1 MKRKFIFI
9 LTCLFS
15 TAVFAQVGNDEGN
28 VSIDWSEDSTDITTI
43 KDIIKVQQQVTN
55 RNATEQHFNDVW
67 GRRGYFNFSYN
78 NTKLTPKETNYPNG
92 LNGYVGEFKSDWGAS
107 IQYGRS
113 YRLHKKPIANVALFN
128 IDYTGI
134 DLNVNHFKAEGT
146 GDYKYNSSSKH
157 TEKDDDG
164 KTEEYYTIPWNME
177 KYEINYGMS
186 LGPSLTLAPFNLLRG
201 NGLHFIKI
209 NAFYHIGYNV
219 SMIYSPN
226 DKKLDANN
234 DKVDG
239 YNRDAYEAMESNLK
253 MSWGHGMIQS
263 FGVNLSWKAIGVAF
277 EHRTGKIK
285 YKAMNTSDF
294 GKNEYEFT
302 STTNRISL
310 QIRM

>member
-9 LTCLFS
+9 MTCLFS
-15 TAVFAQVGNDEGN
+15 TAVFAQVENEDDK
-28 VSIDWSEDSTDITTI
+28 VSIDWSEDTTEITTI

-55 RNATEQHFNDVW
+55 RNATEQHFADVW

-78 NTKLTPKETNYPNG
+78 NTKLTPKGNYPNG
-92 LNGYVGEFKSDWGAS
+92 LDKEIVGELKSDWGAS

-113 YRLHKKPIANVALFN
+113 YRLHKKPIANVATFN

-134 DLNVNHFKAEGT
+134 DLNVNHFKAEGLGQYDSRQKHAGE
-146 GDYKYNSSSKH
+146 GDKK
-157 TEKDDDG
+157 TDDDF
-164 KTEEYYTIPWNME
+164 YTLPWNME
-177 KYEINYGMS
+177 KYEVNYGMA
-186 LGPSLTLAPFNLLRG
+186 LGPSLTLAPFNLLNG
-201 NGLHFIKI
+201 NGLHFIKF
-209 NAFYHIGYNV
+209 NVFYHIGYNV

-226 DKKLDANN
+226 DKNLDVNQSELGVEY
-234 DKVDG
+234 DKE
-239 YNRDAYEAMESNLK
+239 RYEHMESNLK

-263 FGVNLSWKAIGVAF
+263 FGVNVSWKAIGLAY

-294 GKNEYEFT
+294 GNNEYEFT
-302 STTNRISL
+302 NATNRISL

>member
-9 LTCLFS
+9 MTCLFS
-15 TAVFAQVGNDEGN
+15 TAVFAQVENEDDK
-28 VSIDWSEDSTDITTI
+28 VSIDWSEDTTEITTI

-55 RNATEQHFNDVW
+55 RNATEQHFADVW

-78 NTKLTPKETNYPNG
+78 NTKLTPKDNNYPNG
-92 LNGYVGEFKSDWGAS
+92 QGGFVSEMKSDWGAS

-113 YRLHKKPIANVALFN
+113 YRLHKKPIANVATFN

-146 GDYKYNSSSKH
+146 DQYKYNSSIKH
-157 TEKDDDG
+157 TETTDG
-164 KTEEYYTIPWNME
+164 KAEEYYNLPWNME
-177 KYEINYGMS
+177 KYEVNYGMS
-186 LGPSLTLAPFNLLRG
+186 LGPSLTLAPFNLLNG
-201 NGLHFIKI
+201 NGLHFIKV
-209 NAFYHIGYNV
+209 NVFYHIGYNV

-226 DKKLDANN
+226 DKKLDVNQSGVENYN
-234 DKVDG
+234 DTDYK
-239 YNRDAYEAMESNLK
+239 AMESNLK

-263 FGVNLSWKAIGVAF
+263 FGINLSWKAIGIAY

-294 GKNEYEFT
+294 GKNEYEFDNA
-302 STTNRISL
+302 TNRISL

>member
-9 LTCLFS
+9 MTCLFS
-15 TAVFAQVGNDEGN
+15 TAVFAQVENEDDK
-28 VSIDWSEDSTDITTI
+28 VSIDWSEDTTEITTI

-55 RNATEQHFNDVW
+55 RNATEQHFADVW

-78 NTKLTPKETNYPNG
+78 NTKLTPKDNDYPNG
-92 LNGYVGEFKSDWGAS
+92 QGGFVSEMKSDWGAS
-107 IQYGRS
+107 IQYGRC
-113 YRLHKKPIANVALFN
+113 YRLHKKPIANVATFN

-146 GDYKYNSSSKH
+146 GQYDSRDRHPGEGDKKSESF
-157 TEKDDDG
+157 
-164 KTEEYYTIPWNME
+164 YTLPWNME
-177 KYEINYGMS
+177 KYEVNYGMS
-186 LGPSLTLAPFNLLRG
+186 LGPSLTLAPFNLLNG
-201 NGLHFIKI
+201 NGLHFIKV
-209 NAFYHIGYNV
+209 NVFYHIGYNV

-226 DKKLDANN
+226 DKKLDVNQSGVVDYN
-234 DKVDG
+234 DTDYK
-239 YNRDAYEAMESNLK
+239 AMESNLK

-263 FGVNLSWKAIGVAF
+263 FGINLSWKAIGIAY

-294 GKNEYEFT
+294 GKNEYEFDNA
-302 STTNRISL
+302 TNRISL